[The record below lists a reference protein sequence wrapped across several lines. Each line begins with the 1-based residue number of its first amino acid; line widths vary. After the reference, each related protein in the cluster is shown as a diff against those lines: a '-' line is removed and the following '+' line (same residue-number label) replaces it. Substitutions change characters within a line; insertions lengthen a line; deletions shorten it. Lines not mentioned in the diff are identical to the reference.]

1 MSRQWWGSLR
11 STHPTR
17 LCFRSSPACGRSGGP
32 SPSDQLSAFSFQLCP
47 ASSCPGNR
55 PPGAV
60 YSLMYVCALLLFDNS
75 TDIRRTLPGVSSMRR
90 VPLLACPAVLRTALW
105 SKRSLGAFGPGLVP
119 YDSQSCTHPALLD
132 KPAVAFGPGLVP
144 YDSQSCTHPALLDK
158 PAVAPGTRHCWTSRQ
173 WHPAAGT
180 AGQASSAT
188 RRAVPAKGAR
198 CLFWADLTEPCRG
211 PRRFLRHK
219 TLYRK
224 YLQRPIFSFCINHCR
239 IMVYIQLC
247 PLTAAAYFGG
257 NAIRKALLN
266 NDLRHTHPHQWL
278 FFGPKKP
285 RRNSEGA
292 L

>member
-60 YSLMYVCALLLFDNS
+60 YSPVYFCARLLFHNS
-75 TDIRRTLPGVSSMRR
+75 TDIRRTS
-90 VPLLACPAVLRTALW
+90 
-105 SKRSLGAFGPGLVP
+105 PGLLSIRAHA
-119 YDSQSCTHPALLD
+119 SQRCQLPFVGSTP
-132 KPAVAFGPGLVP
+132 
-144 YDSQSCTHPALLDK
+144 
-158 PAVAPGTRHCWTSRQ
+158 
-173 WHPAAGT
+173 
-180 AGQASSAT
+180 
-188 RRAVPAKGAR
+188 RAVGAKGAR
-198 CLFWADLTEPCRG
+198 YLFWADLTEPCRG

-257 NAIRKALLN
+257 NASCNNILN
-266 NDLRHTHPHQWL
+266 NDLQHAHPQQWL
-278 FFGPKKP
+278 FFRPKKP
-285 RRNSEGA
+285 RKNSEGV